1 MWRSV
6 YDYIVCV
13 YILLYLR
20 WQVSDS
26 ERDVVL
32 WTESVGE
39 NVAVLVDHTQRTVL
53 ILPLL
58 VPLTPGVMV

>member
-1 MWRSV
+1 M
-6 YDYIVCV
+6 
-13 YILLYLR
+13 
-20 WQVSDS
+20 SDS